1 VASARVKKSHFA
13 SQWRAAGMFA
23 YRGALFLCCALMQD
37 LSARLE
43 IFLRPQIGA
52 PVRVADLAPMEDG
65 HAGLTF
71 GFRLIDAEQEIGRYV
86 LRMAPVGVTRRGN
99 TDVYRQ
105 APLLRALHKAG
116 LPVPAV
122 PFACAEEEPLG
133 APFIVMER
141 LPGRVFLIWEPD
153 GSFKRDTP
161 TLTSV
166 WTQAAQ
172 ALASIH
178 RVKWQTTLAEWE
190 QPQPL
195 GEALRRWDKVLRHAQ
210 APEWLELGLQL
221 QEKLM
226 ASEPLPSVIGLVHG
240 DFQPGNVLYDKAG
253 DKLTGVVDW
262 ELSSIGAQ
270 GLDVGW
276 LMMMGDP
283 SAWSPSWPPIV
294 ALKPKQLLEAYVAAG
309 GPAAEH
315 VAWFQAF
322 AAYRMASIACLNV
335 KLHRTGKRPDP
346 LWDRFAPS
354 VSVMFRWGIDRLTN

>member
-1 VASARVKKSHFA
+1 
-13 SQWRAAGMFA
+13 
-23 YRGALFLCCALMQD
+23 MQD
-37 LSARLE
+37 LSTRLE
-43 IFLRPQIGA
+43 TFLRRDTGRA
-52 PVRVADLAPMEDG
+52 VRVADLAPMEDG

-71 GFRLIDAEQEIGRYV
+71 GFRLLDGQHDSGRYV

-133 APFIVMER
+133 APFIVMQR
-141 LPGRVFLIWEPD
+141 LPGRVFLIWEAD
-153 GSFKRDTP
+153 ASFSRDAA
-161 TLTSV
+161 TLNSI

-172 ALASIH
+172 ALAQIH
-178 RVKWQTTLAEWE
+178 RVDWRTTLANWE

-210 APEWLELGLQL
+210 DSEWLELGLRL
-221 QEKLM
+221 QERLL
-226 ASEPLPSVIGLVHG
+226 ATEPQPAVIGLIHG
-240 DFQPGNVLYDKAG
+240 DFQPGNVLYEKDG
-253 DKLTGVVDW
+253 DKLTGIVDW

-283 SAWSPSWPPIV
+283 AAWSPSWPPIV
-294 ALKPKQLLEAYVAAG
+294 AQQSSALLAAYKNAG

-315 VAWFQAF
+315 VDWFQAF

-354 VSVMFRWGIDRLTN
+354 VSVMFRWGYDRLVGL

>member
-1 VASARVKKSHFA
+1 MAHGRHVCLHAHSLSILRS
-13 SQWRAAGMFA
+13 
-23 YRGALFLCCALMQD
+23 MQD

-43 IFLRPQIGA
+43 AFLCRDTGRA
-52 PVRVADLAPMEDG
+52 VRVADLAPMEDG

-71 GFRLIDAEQEIGRYV
+71 GFRLIEGENEIGRYV

-153 GSFKRDTP
+153 ASFSRDAA
-161 TLTSV
+161 TLNRV
-166 WTQAAQ
+166 WLQAAH
-172 ALASIH
+172 ALAQIH
-178 RVKWQTTLAEWE
+178 RVDWRTTLADWE
-190 QPQPL
+190 QAQPL
-195 GEALRRWDKVLRHAQ
+195 GEALRRWDKVLRHSQ
-210 APEWLELGLQL
+210 DSEWLELGLRL
-221 QEKLM
+221 QERLL
-226 ASEPLPSVIGLVHG
+226 ATEPTPSAIGLVHG
-240 DFQPGNVLYDKAG
+240 DFQPGNVLYEKENNELA
-253 DKLTGVVDW
+253 GVVDW

-276 LMMMGDP
+276 WMMMGDP
-283 SAWSPSWPPIV
+283 AAWSPGWPPVV
-294 ALKPKQLLEAYVAAG
+294 AQPSSALLAAYKNAG

-315 VAWFQAF
+315 VEWFQAF

-354 VSVMFRWGIDRLTN
+354 VSVMFRWGYDRIAGL

>member
-1 VASARVKKSHFA
+1 MAVRAFGSPRDIPVAGGPRYSRPMSSPLPLPLLADRLATHLRAQLGPDLRV
-13 SQWRAAGMFA
+13 
-23 YRGALFLCCALMQD
+23 L
-37 LSARLE
+37 
-43 IFLRPQIGA
+43 
-52 PVRVADLAPMEDG
+52 DLAPMEDG

-71 GFRLIDAEQEIGRYV
+71 GFGLEQNGRQTGRYV

-105 APLLRALHKAG
+105 APLLRALHGAG

-122 PFACAEEEPLG
+122 PFACAEEAPLG

-141 LPGRVFLIWEPD
+141 LPGRVFLIWEAD
-153 GSFKRDTP
+153 ASFSRDAA
-161 TLTSV
+161 TLQSV
-166 WTQAAQ
+166 WNQAAQ
-172 ALASIH
+172 ALARIH
-178 RVKWQTTLAEWE
+178 RLDWRHALAGWE
-190 QPQPL
+190 TPQPL
-195 GEALRRWDKVLRHAQ
+195 GEALRRWDKILRHSQ
-210 APEWLELGLQL
+210 SQEWLELGLRL
-221 QEKLM
+221 QARLLET
-226 ASEPLPSVIGLVHG
+226 EPEPSVIGLIHG
-240 DFQPGNVLYDKAG
+240 DFQPGNVLYENG
-253 DKLTGVVDW
+253 SNRLTGVVDW

-283 SAWSPSWPPIV
+283 RAWSPGWPPIV
-294 ALKPKQLLEAYVAAG
+294 AQPSSALLDAYRAAG

-315 VAWFQAF
+315 VEWFQAF

-354 VSVMFRWGIDRLTN
+354 VAVMFRWGYDRLAEL